1 MNSHDLSLTD
11 RNFYDNID
19 KFAKARLKIKKAVRK
34 SSIDGAPK
42 DLNKHSSIEVI
53 DVEDVLTQNLVN

>member
-11 RNFYDNID
+11 RNFYENVD

-34 SSIDGAPK
+34 SSIHEATK

-53 DVEDVLTQNLVN
+53 DVEDVLTQNLMN